1 MSSFPSI
8 VLIDWHEQ
16 VSTQQ
21 PDFLYVL
28 AGENRGKAIRV
39 STWVP
44 EFEDGLESGL
54 FVDGVTW
61 EYLTKKQTGMM
72 ALLAAWSDKYY
83 TIREVQRRRAGASK
97 Q

>member
-1 MSSFPSI
+1 M
-8 VLIDWHEQ
+8 
-16 VSTQQ
+16 
-21 PDFLYVL
+21 
-28 AGENRGKAIRV
+28 
-39 STWVP
+39 P

-61 EYLTKKQTGMM
+61 EYLTKKQMGMM

-83 TIREVQRRRAGASK
+83 TIREVQRRRAGESK